1 MDLHDPFSKISLCG
15 PHLFTL
21 TVLSELI
28 KIGDH
33 MSDNLN
39 LCYQREHIHSS
50 ICAIQQRIGRIVLN
64 IENFNQSSKYRCE
77 YNKQLTA
84 LIDKLRKFNGFS
96 TDPTDFNRCLNNLNN
111 EELASLEL
119 DLKTIDKEFF
129 ELENEINQ
137 KVWEI

>member
-15 PHLFTL
+15 PRLFTL
-21 TVLSELI
+21 TVLSELN

-33 MSDNLN
+33 MSDNSN
-39 LCYQREHIHSS
+39 ICYLRDSISS
-50 ICAIQQRIGRIVLN
+50 LIAAIQQRIGRIILN
-64 IENFNQSSKYRCE
+64 IENFNQSSKHRFE

-84 LIDKLRKFNGFS
+84 LIDELRKLNGFS
-96 TDPTDFNRCLNNLNN
+96 NDSTDFNRCLNNLNN
-111 EELASLEL
+111 EELASLESN
-119 DLKTIDKEFF
+119 LKTIDKEFF